1 MSAAPSQRKALHTAR
16 SAGTTTETREMKK
29 RFAATAA
36 LSLTAILTLAGC
48 SGTGGS
54 GSMPG
59 MDHGSGATTTQSP
72 AADASDADVMFVMM
86 MIPHHQQAV
95 EMSDTLLSKSG
106 VDERVVALAEQIKAA
121 QQPEID
127 RMEGWL
133 RDWGMS
139 MDGMGDMEHGG
150 GMMSA
155 SDMEAL
161 EAAEGLDA
169 SRLFLEQMIEH
180 HRGAVAMAKTE
191 IQDGKNPEAIALAR
205 KIISDQESEIAEMQ
219 RLLAGL

>member
-1 MSAAPSQRKALHTAR
+1 
-16 SAGTTTETREMKK
+16 MKK

-180 HRGAVAMAKTE
+180 HRGAVEMA
-191 IQDGKNPEAIALAR
+191 QDEVNEGQNTDVVDLAR
-205 KIISDQESEIAEMQ
+205 TIVESQVEEIATMED
-219 RLLAGL
+219 LLATM

>member
-1 MSAAPSQRKALHTAR
+1 
-16 SAGTTTETREMKK
+16 
-29 RFAATAA
+29 
-36 LSLTAILTLAGC
+36 
-48 SGTGGS
+48 
-54 GSMPG
+54 MPG

-180 HRGAVAMAKTE
+180 HRGAVEMAHDEVNEGQNT
-191 IQDGKNPEAIALAR
+191 DVVDLAR
-205 KIISDQESEIAEMQ
+205 TIVESQVEEIATMED
-219 RLLAGL
+219 LLATM